1 MCRKAQSVVGAVLG
15 MMPLS
20 AAHHLVCKITK
31 LPQFGYVPRIGIP
44 NQAVQCGDGPVL
56 IGQAADDHRLLF
68 SSSPTSIADGN
79 ELKLESETHLQLFN
93 SL

>member
-31 LPQFGYVPRIGIP
+31 LPQFGYVPRMGIP

-68 SSSPTSIADGN
+68 SHVHRRRERIKVRIGN
-79 ELKLESETHLQLFN
+79 SFATL
-93 SL
+93 